1 MHMYSLMK
9 CIFKFKKFPYLHA
22 RWAKSVFHWY
32 DYLAAIFVPSLG
44 TTDIMLRVE
53 ALTNFTQQALNDTAE
68 AISTLNMEQ
77 Q

>member
-1 MHMYSLMK
+1 MS
-9 CIFKFKKFPYLHA
+9 
-22 RWAKSVFHWY
+22 HWY
-32 DYLAAIFVPSLG
+32 DYLTVIFVPSLG

-53 ALTNFTQQALNDTAE
+53 ALTNFTQQPLNATAE